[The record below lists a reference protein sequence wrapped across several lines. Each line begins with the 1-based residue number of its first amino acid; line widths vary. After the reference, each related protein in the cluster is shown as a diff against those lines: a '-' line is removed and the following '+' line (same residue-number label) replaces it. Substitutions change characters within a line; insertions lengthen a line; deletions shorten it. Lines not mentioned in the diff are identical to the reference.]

1 MSAQPPRWARRPPS
15 ARLVSTSMKPTSSS
29 PTKPASR
36 VPASPTDRSSR
47 SPSSGGRD
55 GWGSSSTLASR
66 MISTGPSWTNP
77 LRSYSSRTCGHC
89 AGHAVHAGGREG
101 PVGVPVPSLPGP
113 QLGQAGVH
121 QGAGRLLR
129 VGPVVGLRP
138 EQQPVDLGGAAVGL
152 ADVVALAVAEQVG
165 GGHHPAALGGHQGG
179 PLGHPG
185 VDDELPGVALQLAHD
200 GVDRHRDAG
209 HDGLDVGVDQ
219 GGELLAVGPAER
231 AHLDLGHG
239 EPPRRQRRWRE
250 GQEAA
255 TGAVRLRHY
264 QAVPA

>member
-1 MSAQPPRWARRPPS
+1 
-15 ARLVSTSMKPTSSS
+15 MKPTSSS
-29 PTKPASR
+29 PSR
-36 VPASPTDRSSR
+36 AVQPGAGTPRPTVPAAR
-47 SPSSGGRD
+47 PSSGGCD
-55 GWGSSSTLASR
+55 GRGSSSTRASR
-66 MISTGPSWTNP
+66 MISTWPSWTNP
-77 LRSYSSRTCGHC
+77 ARSYSSRTCGHC
-89 AGHAVHAGGREG
+89 AGHAVHAGGGQRRRRRASAR
-101 PVGVPVPSLPGP
+101 PAPGP

-121 QGAGRLLR
+121 EGAGRLLR
-129 VGPVVGLRP
+129 VRPVVGLRP

-152 ADVVALAVAEQVG
+152 ADLVARAVAQQVG
-165 GGHHPAALGGHQGG
+165 GGHHPPALLGDQGG

-219 GGELLAVGPAER
+219 RGELLAVGPAER

-264 QAVPA
+264 QAAPA